1 MLFILLAYR
10 LRKLISTAAHAG
22 TGLHFVIKVCFCF
35 AVCAPISPLSLSA
48 KSVSCRFDK
57 RICAGVEV
65 WMSFTS
71 LVWQEETA
79 RCGLSLTKVK
89 NHEVC
94 WLCENKVWNEKQRLL
109 ADFLVS
115 WRKKS
120 SASFEKQCDI
130 AYVNITVY
138 NNVSKYIFTIE
149 FDPICHVAHHSVVT
163 NSSDCEVSASL
174 SWMIG
179 LKFSGPSPHTLKAF
193 MFP

>member
-1 MLFILLAYR
+1 MILNTKQRLTWIFLFTESGLRWAEGRRPDFLFTNNNKEEACIRESGGDSCCLFCLHIDSGSLFQAY
-10 LRKLISTAAHAG
+10 
-22 TGLHFVIKVCFCF
+22 FCF
-35 AVCAPISPLSLSA
+35 AVCAPISPLSLST

-115 WRKKS
+115 WRKNHQLHLK
-120 SASFEKQCDI
+120 
-130 AYVNITVY
+130 N
-138 NNVSKYIFTIE
+138 
-149 FDPICHVAHHSVVT
+149 SVILCMST
-163 NSSDCEVSASL
+163 
-174 SWMIG
+174 
-179 LKFSGPSPHTLKAF
+179 
-193 MFP
+193 

>member
-1 MLFILLAYR
+1 MLFILLADR
-10 LRKLISTAAHAG
+10 FKKLILTAAHAG
-22 TGLHFVIKVCFCF
+22 TGLHFVIKVCFCY

-48 KSVSCRFDK
+48 KSASCRFDK
-57 RICAGVEV
+57 RICADIPP
-65 WMSFTS
+65 SFDRKR
-71 LVWQEETA
+71 QHG
-79 RCGLSLTKVK
+79 CGLSLTKVK